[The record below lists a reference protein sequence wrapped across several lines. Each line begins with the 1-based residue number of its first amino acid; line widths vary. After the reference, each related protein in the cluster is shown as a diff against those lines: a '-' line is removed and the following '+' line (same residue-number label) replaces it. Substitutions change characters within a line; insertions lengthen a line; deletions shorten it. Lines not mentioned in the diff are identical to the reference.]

1 MAEEGCLKDGC
12 FHNLQVEGRS
22 MLAGTTVVEGKLRS
36 STLLQS
42 HASVGK
48 THSSIAATAT
58 AAVNTFYVVT
68 DPTDLIVTLPS
79 AGDGN
84 IGDFI
89 NIFYTTAI
97 ANANPNTFAD
107 PDDGFVVGSTV
118 QRVGGGSASMANVSV
133 VSQDTITIMG
143 ETNGDGGVGTSLKFV
158 NTTGAK
164 SGWMVEAIT
173 YNQGSGATLGTIDFS
188 EA

>member
-48 THSSIAATAT
+48 THSTLSGTAL
-58 AAVNTFYVVT
+58 AAVNTYYVVSA
-68 DPTDLIVTLPS
+68 PTALIVNLPS

-89 NIFYTTAI
+89 NILYTTAI
-97 ANANPNTFAD
+97 GTADPNTFVD
-107 PDDGFVVGSTV
+107 PDDGFVIGSTA
-118 QRVGGGSASMANVSV
+118 QRVGGGSASVVNVSV
-133 VSQDTITIMG
+133 VSQDTLTITG
-143 ETNGDGGVGTSLKFV
+143 HTNGDGGKGTSVKFV

-164 SGWMVEAIT
+164 NGWMVEAIT
-173 YNQGSGATLGTIDFS
+173 YNQGSGGQLGTIDFS
-188 EA
+188 TA